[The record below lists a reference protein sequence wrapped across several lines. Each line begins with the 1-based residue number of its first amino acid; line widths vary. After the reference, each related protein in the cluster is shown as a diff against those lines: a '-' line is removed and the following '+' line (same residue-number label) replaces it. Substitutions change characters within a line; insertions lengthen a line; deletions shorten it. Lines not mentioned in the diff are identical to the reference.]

1 MCLCVW
7 TCCWFFSSRRRHTRC
22 ALVTGVQTCALP
34 ICIGHTFYRPHDD
47 DTFKRMQCSVD
58 HHDQFI
64 EAIAARDEQAV
75 VDLVH
80 AHWELS
86 RENMEMFITPEGL
99 KSHMLDERIATLS
112 S

>member
-1 MCLCVW
+1 MVLENNR
-7 TCCWFFSSRRRHTRC
+7 FHEIMGEMSGNAYLQPSLNRLLIDHAR
-22 ALVTGVQTCALP
+22 
-34 ICIGHTFYRPHDD
+34 IGHTFYRPHDD

-86 RENMEMFITPEGL
+86 RENMEMFITPEGRSEEHTSEL
-99 KSHMLDERIATLS
+99 QSLMRN
-112 S
+112 

>member
-1 MCLCVW
+1 MRISDW
-7 TCCWFFSSRRRHTRC
+7 SSDVCSSDLRLLIDHAR
-22 ALVTGVQTCALP
+22 
-34 ICIGHTFYRPHDD
+34 IGHTFYRPHDD

-112 S
+112 SMCDFKIGRAHV